1 MPGDPDKEWIDDLA
15 RKTMMYMQNGGSF
28 DISIQVTIPNEW
40 QKLTPVNIGYT
51 AGIETT
57 KIAPQWVEKSRLM
70 DKIITISNHSRDV
83 FLETV
88 YEGIIDATQQ
98 KVQIKCETPVD
109 VVHYPVRNYE
119 AANCEFNFSTDFNFL
134 AIAQWGPRKNLD
146 NTILWWLEEFK
157 DEDVG
162 LILKTNLMK
171 NSVIDRI
178 HTTKRLENLLSHV
191 PNRKCKVYLLHG
203 YMTPEEMTTLYQHET
218 VKAFV
223 SLTHGEGFG
232 LPIFEAAYNGVPVIA
247 PNWSGHSDFLYAE
260 KKVRKNKKTVKKNV
274 ACFSEVKYTLDK
286 VQPQVVWDGVIDG
299 ESSWCYPQKE
309 SYKTRLRSMFKDYK
323 RHEKTA
329 LLLQKS
335 IKNNFTQEQKYDE
348 FCNAVYSPSQ
358 EELEWQKMLSEI
370 EIL

>member
-1 MPGDPDKEWIDDLA
+1 MKKVIVVGPALSQTGYGEQCRFALRSLLSKPDIFDVYLKTTNWGKSSWLMPGDPDKEWIDDLA

-134 AIAQWGPRKNLD
+134 AIAQWGPRKKN
-146 NTILWWLEEFK
+146 
-157 DEDVG
+157 
-162 LILKTNLMK
+162 LKT
-171 NSVIDRI
+171 
-178 HTTKRLENLLSHV
+178 
-191 PNRKCKVYLLHG
+191 
-203 YMTPEEMTTLYQHET
+203 
-218 VKAFV
+218 
-223 SLTHGEGFG
+223 
-232 LPIFEAAYNGVPVIA
+232 
-247 PNWSGHSDFLYAE
+247 
-260 KKVRKNKKTVKKNV
+260 
-274 ACFSEVKYTLDK
+274 
-286 VQPQVVWDGVIDG
+286 
-299 ESSWCYPQKE
+299 
-309 SYKTRLRSMFKDYK
+309 
-323 RHEKTA
+323 
-329 LLLQKS
+329 
-335 IKNNFTQEQKYDE
+335 
-348 FCNAVYSPSQ
+348 
-358 EELEWQKMLSEI
+358 KMLD
-370 EIL
+370 